1 MKKPLLKSQEKEKK
15 MIDPSSSEEES
26 DEDHHHGSGK
36 HSHKHS
42 SSHQSNSTSVNPVSH
57 HTNEQQNSHHN
68 NSTPHHGV
76 PGKDVHNSTVA
87 GGQTVNHPIHGGSDT
102 SGSLEVPTNQVPRT
116 LSPSNGVSQE
126 TLNQS
131 ISSSRANSLPRPTSP
146 SPSIASEKNET
157 DLQEKQERE
166 EEERKRRI
174 QLYVFV
180 SRCISYPFN
189 AKQPT
194 DMTRRQIK
202 ITKQQL
208 DTTTARFQVSFFF
221 FVHYFYIYGTL
232 KQ

>member
-1 MKKPLLKSQEKEKK
+1 

-36 HSHKHS
+36 HHKHS
-42 SSHQSNSTSVNPVSH
+42 SSHQTTTTNPVSH
-57 HTNEQQNSHHN
+57 HSNEPTTHHS
-68 NSTPHHGV
+68 NSTPHHGLI
-76 PGKDVHNSTVA
+76 GKETSSSI
-87 GGQTVNHPIHGGSDT
+87 GQTQNHTAHGSSDT
-102 SGSLEVPTNQVPRT
+102 TGNLEVPVNQLPSRT

-131 ISSSRANSLPRPTSP
+131 MSSSRANSLPRPTSP

-166 EEERKRRI
+166 EEDRKRRI

-208 DTTTARFQVSFFF
+208 DTTTARFQVCFPNNFFLILRLF
-221 FVHYFYIYGTL
+221 CND
-232 KQ
+232 

>member
-1 MKKPLLKSQEKEKK
+1 

-42 SSHQSNSTSVNPVSH
+42 SSHQTNSAVPNPVSH
-57 HTNEQQNSHHN
+57 HANEPITTH
-68 NSTPHHGV
+68 NSTPHHGLIN
-76 PGKDVHNSTVA
+76 KDVHTTSNTGQVINHST
-87 GGQTVNHPIHGGSDT
+87 HGGSDT
-102 SGSLEVPTNQVPRT
+102 SGSLEVPANQLPRT

-131 ISSSRANSLPRPTSP
+131 MSSSRANSLPRPTSP

-208 DTTTARFQVSFFF
+208 DTTTARFQVCFLN
-221 FVHYFYIYGTL
+221 HPIPL
-232 KQ
+232 IPQN

>member
-1 MKKPLLKSQEKEKK
+1 

-42 SSHQSNSTSVNPVSH
+42 SSHQTSVAANPVLH
-57 HTNEQQNSHHN
+57 HASEQITSNNHS
-68 NSTPHHGV
+68 NSTPHHGTI
-76 PGKDVHNSTVA
+76 PKDVHTTSNT
-87 GGQTVNHPIHGGSDT
+87 GQSVNHAAHGSSDT
-102 SGSLEVPTNQVPRT
+102 SGSLEVPANQLQRT

-131 ISSSRANSLPRPTSP
+131 MSSSRANSLPRPTSP

-208 DTTTARFQVSFFF
+208 DTTTARFQVCLIYFIFFF
-221 FVHYFYIYGTL
+221 
-232 KQ
+232 K